1 MPNDDHWITGQTRV
15 KQGQRV
21 PREDPRVQERGHRVP
36 REDPR
41 VQERGHR
48 VPREQPR
55 PATSPQ
61 GSTTDTPAG
70 RPTRD
75 GGHD

>member
-1 MPNDDHWITGQTRV
+1 MPKDDHSITGHTRV
-15 KQGQRV
+15 NDGQRV

-36 REDPR
+36 REKP
-41 VQERGHR
+41 
-48 VPREQPR
+48 PPT
-55 PATSPQ
+55 TSPQ

-75 GGHD
+75 GGRD

>member
-1 MPNDDHWITGQTRV
+1 MPNDDHWITDQTRV

-36 REDPR
+36 REK
-41 VQERGHR
+41 
-48 VPREQPR
+48 PR

-61 GSTTDTPAG
+61 GSTTGSPAG

-75 GGHD
+75 GGRD